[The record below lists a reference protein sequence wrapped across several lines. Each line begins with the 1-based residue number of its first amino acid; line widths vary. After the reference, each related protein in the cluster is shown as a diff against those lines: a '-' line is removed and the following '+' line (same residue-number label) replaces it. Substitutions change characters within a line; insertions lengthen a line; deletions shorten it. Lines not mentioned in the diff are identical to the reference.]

1 MRLSTTFIAALLIL
15 PLGACAEE
23 LPPPAPEPL
32 PLVIVY
38 KSPACGCCLAWADH
52 MSSAGFPVE
61 IRDVQDLS
69 PIKAEAG
76 VPAGMGSCHTARVA
90 GYFVEGHVPAED
102 VKRLLAE
109 KPDALGLAVPGMPLG
124 SPGMVQGER
133 RQAYEVVLVAR
144 DGSTSVFTSH
154 PGTQ

>member
-1 MRLSTTFIAALLIL
+1 MR
-15 PLGACAEE
+15 
-23 LPPPAPEPL
+23 
-32 PLVIVY
+32 
-38 KSPACGCCLAWADH
+38 
-52 MSSAGFPVE
+52 SSGFPVE

-76 VPAGMGSCHTARVA
+76 VPAGMGSCHTALVA